1 MPALVSE
8 ESPTAPR
15 TRRLV
20 WVGAGVL
27 ATGLLIDQLRALLS
41 FGRSYTD
48 QDQTILWYAGREL
61 LRGRFYEPNF
71 FGQRYNTTFE
81 AIPGALLH
89 VAGLPWGTALP
100 AATTLLVTLIWLLFA
115 ATAYRLG
122 QPIAALLALAAPL
135 VMRVQYLLLF
145 DAPRGVLA
153 GDCAAALAMAIGLAA
168 RRHQIRLFALVAIGG
183 LAILWDYAAALAVVP
198 VLVYTACN
206 DWPRYRR
213 RAGRAVRLVAIAAV
227 PPLAWYLFTVAW
239 WNAHHSYLIYPA
251 AASSLHWSNWV
262 HNFDHL
268 SAYVSYFA
276 PALAPVAGVAV
287 FVLAAGIVLVMVL
300 AVRRRSLALLLANC
314 SLVVL
319 LLLALTSTSAILP
332 GLYLAGS
339 RILLPLP
346 FAVWFLCFAAF
357 DTAKRTRTQGRG
369 VRGPGVQGAAVHARP
384 RTNQN
389 VIAVIAIVVLAT
401 ISVIVTQINF
411 SSVATRSITPT
422 VGVSVANPTELS
434 AYCAA
439 LARVY
444 RSTDAQLLATNN
456 VNYAYACAADD
467 GLNTLIPAYDRRGW
481 LIQASLRQP
490 IQRILVSVPN
500 CNYVDPAAGQCTPE
514 PVNVV
519 LVQSKLFPA
528 AHTLDR
534 ITGMHVM
541 LGTWHLPKASRPA
554 HAEKNAP

>member
-1 MPALVSE
+1 M
-8 ESPTAPR
+8 
-15 TRRLV
+15 
-20 WVGAGVL
+20 L
-27 ATGLLIDQLRALLS
+27 AAGLLIDQLRALLS
-41 FGRSYTD
+41 FGRSHTD

-61 LRGRFYEPNF
+61 LRGKVYEPNF

-89 VAGLPWGTALP
+89 AAGLSWGTALP
-100 AATTLLVTLIWLLFA
+100 LATTLLVTLIWILFA
-115 ATAYRLG
+115 ATAFRRG

-168 RRHQIRLFALVAIGG
+168 RRYQTRLFSLVAIGG
-183 LAILWDYAAALAVVP
+183 LAILWEYAAVLAVVP
-198 VLVYTACN
+198 VLVYVVCT

-213 RAGRAVRLVAIAAV
+213 RAVHTVRLVAVAIL
-227 PPLAWYLFTVAW
+227 PPLAWYLFTVTW

-251 AASSLHWSNWV
+251 AASTLHWSVWV
-262 HNFDHL
+262 NNFDHL

-287 FVLAAGIVLVMVL
+287 FLLASGIVLVMVL
-300 AVRRRSLALLLANC
+300 AVRRRSLALLLAIC

-319 LLLALTSTSAILP
+319 LLLALTSTSAVLP

-346 FAVWFLCFAAF
+346 FAAWFLCFAAL
-357 DTAKRTRTQGRG
+357 DTAKRTRT
-369 VRGPGVQGAAVHARP
+369 RGPS
-384 RTNQN
+384 RTNQH
-389 VIAVIAIVVLAT
+389 VIAIVVLAT
-401 ISVIVTQINF
+401 ISLIVTQINF
-411 SSVATRSITPT
+411 STVATRSITPT
-422 VGVSVANPTELS
+422 VGVSIVNPTQLS
-434 AYCAA
+434 TYCAA
-439 LARVY
+439 LTRVY

-456 VNYAYACAADD
+456 VNYAYGCAADD
-467 GLNTLIPAYDRRGW
+467 GLNTLIPTFYDRRGW
-481 LIQASLRQP
+481 LIQASLREP

-500 CNYVDPAAGQCTPE
+500 CSYVAPAAGQCTAE

-519 LVQSKLFPA
+519 LVRSHPVPA

-534 ITGMHVM
+534 ITGAHVM
-541 LGTWHLPKASRPA
+541 LGTWHLPKAS
-554 HAEKNAP
+554 

>member
-1 MPALVSE
+1 VSE
-8 ESPTAPR
+8 ESLTAPR
-15 TRRLV
+15 IRSIF

-27 ATGLLIDQLRALLS
+27 AAGLLVDQLRALLS

-89 VAGLPWGTALP
+89 IAGLPWGTALP
-100 AATTLLVTLIWLLFA
+100 AGTTLLVTLIWLLFA
-115 ATAYRLG
+115 GTAYRLD

-153 GDCAAALAMAIGLAA
+153 GDCAAALAIAIGLAA
-168 RRHQIRLFALVAIGG
+168 RRYQIRLFSLVAIGG
-183 LAILWDYAAALAVVP
+183 LAILWEYAAVLAVVP
-198 VLVYTACN
+198 VLVYVACN

-213 RAGRAVRLVAIAAV
+213 RAGQTVRLVVVAAL
-227 PPLAWYLFTVAW
+227 PPLAWYLFTVTW
-239 WNAHHSYLIYPA
+239 WHAHHSYLIYPA

-262 HNFDHL
+262 HNFGHL

-287 FVLAAGIVLVMVL
+287 FVLASGIVLVMVL

-314 SLVVL
+314 SLVFL

-346 FAVWFLCFAAF
+346 FAGWFLCFAAF
-357 DTAKRTRTQGRG
+357 DTAKRTRAE
-369 VRGPGVQGAAVHARP
+369 GPRVQGSGVHARP
-384 RTNQN
+384 GANQH
-389 VIAVIAIVVLAT
+389 VITVIAIVVLAT

-422 VGVSVANPTELS
+422 VGVSIANPTELS

-439 LARVY
+439 LTRVY

-456 VNYAYACAADD
+456 VNYAYGCAADD

-481 LIQASLRQP
+481 LIQASLREP

-500 CNYVDPAAGQCTPE
+500 CSYVDPAAGQCTPE

-519 LVQSKLFPA
+519 LVQSQLLPA

-541 LGTWHLPKASRPA
+541 LGTWHLPKAS
-554 HAEKNAP
+554 

>member
-1 MPALVSE
+1 VL
-8 ESPTAPR
+8 
-15 TRRLV
+15 
-20 WVGAGVL
+20 GA
-27 ATGLLIDQLRALLS
+27 GLLIDQLRALLS

-89 VAGLPWGTALP
+89 IAGLPWGTALP
-100 AATTLLVTLIWLLFA
+100 AATTLLVTLIWVLFA

-122 QPIAALLALAAPL
+122 QPIAALLALATPL

-168 RRHQIRLFALVAIGG
+168 RRYQIRLFSLVAIGG
-183 LAILWDYAAALAVVP
+183 LAILWEYAAVLAVVP
-198 VLVYTACN
+198 VLVYVACN

-213 RAGRAVRLVAIAAV
+213 RAGRTVRLVAVAAV
-227 PPLAWYLFTVAW
+227 PPLAWYLFTVTW

-251 AASSLHWSNWV
+251 AASSLHWSNWI
-262 HNFDHL
+262 HNLDHL

-276 PALAPVAGVAV
+276 PALTPVAGVAV
-287 FVLAAGIVLVMVL
+287 FVLASGIVLVMVL
-300 AVRRRSLALLLANC
+300 AVRRRSPALLLANC

-346 FAVWFLCFAAF
+346 FAVWFLCFAAL
-357 DTAKRTRTQGRG
+357 DTAKRTRVQAPG
-369 VRGPGVQGAAVHARP
+369 VQAPGVQGP
-384 RTNQN
+384 TRTNQL
-389 VIAVIAIVVLAT
+389 VIAIVVLAT

-411 SSVATRSITPT
+411 SRVAIRSITPT
-422 VGVSVANPTELS
+422 AGVSVANPTELS

-439 LARVY
+439 LTRVY

-456 VNYAYACAADD
+456 VNYAYGCAADD

-481 LIQASLRQP
+481 LIQASLREP

-500 CNYVDPAAGQCTPE
+500 CSYVESAAGQCTPE

-519 LVQSKLFPA
+519 LVQSQLFPA

-541 LGTWHLPKASRPA
+541 LGTWHLPKAG
-554 HAEKNAP
+554 

>member
-1 MPALVSE
+1 
-8 ESPTAPR
+8 
-15 TRRLV
+15 
-20 WVGAGVL
+20 VL
-27 ATGLLIDQLRALLS
+27 AAGLLIDQLRALLS
-41 FGRSYTD
+41 FGRSHTD

-61 LRGRFYEPNF
+61 LSGKFYEPNF

-89 VAGLPWGTALP
+89 AAGLPWGTALP
-100 AATTLLVTLIWLLFA
+100 AATTLLVTLIWVLLA

-135 VMRVQYLLLF
+135 LMRVQYVLLF

-168 RRHQIRLFALVAIGG
+168 RRHQTRVFSLVAIGG

-198 VLVYTACN
+198 VLVYVVCS

-213 RAGRAVRLVAIAAV
+213 RAGQTVRLVAVATL
-227 PPLAWYLFTVAW
+227 PPLAWLLFTITW
-239 WNAHHSYLIYPA
+239 WSAHHSYLIYPA
-251 AASSLHWSNWV
+251 AASSLHWSVWV
-262 HNFDHL
+262 NNFDHL

-287 FVLAAGIVLVMVL
+287 FLLASGIVLVMVH

-314 SLVVL
+314 SLLVL
-319 LLLALTSTSAILP
+319 LLLALTSTSAVLP

-346 FAVWFLCFAAF
+346 LAAWFLCFAAL
-357 DTAKRTRTQGRG
+357 DTAKRTRTQTQ
-369 VRGPGVQGAAVHARP
+369 GPP
-384 RTNQN
+384 RTNQH
-389 VIAVIAIVVLAT
+389 VIAIVVVAT
-401 ISVIVTQINF
+401 ISLIVTQINF
-411 SSVATRSITPT
+411 STVATRSITPT
-422 VGVSVANPTELS
+422 VGVSIANPTQLS

-439 LARVY
+439 LTRVY

-456 VNYAYACAADD
+456 VNYAYGCAADD
-467 GLNTLIPAYDRRGW
+467 GLNTLIPTFYDRRGW
-481 LIQASLRQP
+481 LIQASLREP

-500 CNYVDPAAGQCTPE
+500 CSYVAPSAGQCTPE

-519 LVQSKLFPA
+519 LVRSHLVPA

-534 ITGMHVM
+534 ITGAHVM
-541 LGTWHLPKASRPA
+541 LGTWHLPNTR
-554 HAEKNAP
+554 

>member
-1 MPALVSE
+1 M
-8 ESPTAPR
+8 
-15 TRRLV
+15 
-20 WVGAGVL
+20 L
-27 ATGLLIDQLRALLS
+27 AAGLLIDQLRALLS

-71 FGQRYNTTFE
+71 FGQKYNTTFE

-115 ATAYRLG
+115 ATAYRRG
-122 QPIAALLALAAPL
+122 QPTAALLALAAPL

-168 RRHQIRLFALVAIGG
+168 RRYQIRLFSLVAIGG
-183 LAILWDYAAALAVVP
+183 LAILWEYAAVLAVVP
-198 VLVYTACN
+198 VLVYVACN

-213 RAGRAVRLVAIAAV
+213 RAGQTVRLVAVAAV
-227 PPLAWYLFTVAW
+227 PPLAWYLFTVTW

-287 FVLAAGIVLVMVL
+287 FLLASGIVLLMVL
-300 AVRRRSLALLLANC
+300 AVRQRSLALLLANC

-346 FAVWFLCFAAF
+346 FAAWFLCFAAL

-369 VRGPGVQGAAVHARP
+369 VQGAAIHARP
-384 RTNQN
+384 RTNQH

-401 ISVIVTQINF
+401 VSVIVTQINF

-439 LARVY
+439 LTRVY

-456 VNYAYACAADD
+456 VNYAYGCAADD

-481 LIQASLRQP
+481 LIQASLREP

-500 CNYVDPAAGQCTPE
+500 CSYVDSAAGQCTPE

-519 LVQSKLFPA
+519 LVRSRHLPA
-528 AHTLDR
+528 ARTLDR

-554 HAEKNAP
+554 QREKNAA

>member
-1 MPALVSE
+1 
-8 ESPTAPR
+8 
-15 TRRLV
+15 
-20 WVGAGVL
+20 VL
-27 ATGLLIDQLRALLS
+27 AAGLLIDQLRALLS
-41 FGRSYTD
+41 FGRSHTD

-61 LRGRFYEPNF
+61 LSGKVYEPNF

-89 VAGLPWGTALP
+89 AAGLSWGTALP
-100 AATTLLVTLIWLLFA
+100 LATTLLVTLIWVLLA

-135 VMRVQYLLLF
+135 LMRVQYVLLF

-168 RRHQIRLFALVAIGG
+168 RRYQIRLFSLVAIGG
-183 LAILWDYAAALAVVP
+183 LAILWEYAAVLAVIP
-198 VLVYTACN
+198 VLVYVVCN

-213 RAGRAVRLVAIAAV
+213 RAGQTVRLVAVATL
-227 PPLAWYLFTVAW
+227 PPLAWYLFTVTW
-239 WNAHHSYLIYPA
+239 WSAHHSYLIYPA
-251 AASSLHWSNWV
+251 AASSLHWSVWV
-262 HNFDHL
+262 NNFDHL

-287 FVLAAGIVLVMVL
+287 FLLASGIVLVMVL

-314 SLVVL
+314 SLLVL
-319 LLLALTSTSAILP
+319 LLLALTSTSAVLP

-346 FAVWFLCFAAF
+346 FAAWFLCFAAL
-357 DTAKRTRTQGRG
+357 DTAKGKLDTAKKKRTR
-369 VRGPGVQGAAVHARP
+369 VQRPP
-384 RTNQN
+384 RTNQH
-389 VIAVIAIVVLAT
+389 VIVIVVLAT
-401 ISVIVTQINF
+401 ISLIVTQINF
-411 SSVATRSITPT
+411 STVATRSITPT
-422 VGVSVANPTELS
+422 VGVSIANPTQLS
-434 AYCAA
+434 TYCAA
-439 LARVY
+439 LTRVY

-456 VNYAYACAADD
+456 VNYAYGCAADD
-467 GLNTLIPAYDRRGW
+467 GLNTLIPTFYDRRGW
-481 LIQASLRQP
+481 LIQASLREP

-500 CNYVDPAAGQCTPE
+500 CSYVDSAAGQCTAE

-519 LVQSKLFPA
+519 LVRSHLFPA

-541 LGTWHLPKASRPA
+541 LGTWHLP
-554 HAEKNAP
+554 NAR